1 MEPSPTDEQWS
12 SLEKQLNIELKVKAG
27 TENMI
32 ASLVHRDRK
41 LVAEAQLM
49 LQDSKAKIEFLKMR
63 MARLKQIR
71 TEMPANGDSKA
82 KGSFLVYNFIY
93 RTDELEFC

>member
-1 MEPSPTDEQWS
+1 VEPSPGNARWTP
-12 SLEKQLNIELKVKAG
+12 LEKQLNIELKVKAG

-32 ASLVHRDRK
+32 ASLDQKDRK

-63 MARLKQIR
+63 INRAKQMR
-71 TEMPANGDSKA
+71 NVDVPANGDAKSK
-82 KGSFLVYNFIY
+82 GYCVLIY
-93 RTDELEFC
+93 FFK

>member
-1 MEPSPTDEQWS
+1 MEPTPGDQRWLT
-12 SLEKQLNIELKVKAG
+12 LEKQLNIELKVKAG

-63 MARLKQIR
+63 IARAKQMR
-71 TEMPANGDSKA
+71 SETPANGESKA
-82 KGSFLVYNFIY
+82 KGLCSVV
-93 RTDELEFC
+93 